1 MSSNSRICQLVSP
14 LQAARQAFK
23 PSLLTG
29 ISLELQK
36 DQLKLIVD
44 ALYSLQL
51 NPFLCVKR
59 MKLLEFFVRIFL
71 LTTITMIAFGANSIF
86 GRVALEGDAID
97 PSNYTFIRLLSG
109 AIMLAILVSLSSG
122 AGIDNLKRGNMISAF
137 CLFAYAAAFSFS
149 YVNIETG
156 VGALIL
162 FACVQATMI
171 GWSLYKGDRPSL
183 FEWLGIIVAFGAFIW
198 LVSPGLEA
206 PDPFAAALMAISG
219 IAWGAYSL
227 RGKSASDP
235 LKATAGNFILSVP
248 MGLALLLISL
258 SNSQLSAYGVVLAIA
273 SGAITSGMGYAL
285 WYRVLPQLTATRA
298 SIVQLTVPVVAGIGG
313 LLFLSEPLTFRFVI
327 ASALILGG
335 VAISILLKAKRA

>member
-1 MSSNSRICQLVSP
+1 MR
-14 LQAARQAFK
+14 
-23 PSLLTG
+23 T
-29 ISLELQK
+29 
-36 DQLKLIVD
+36 
-44 ALYSLQL
+44 
-51 NPFLCVKR
+51 
-59 MKLLEFFVRIFL
+59 FL
-71 LTTITMIAFGANSIF
+71 LTAITMIAFGANSIF
-86 GRVALEGDAID
+86 GRIALEGDAID
-97 PSNYTFIRLLSG
+97 PSSYSFIRLLSG
-109 AIMLAILVSLSSG
+109 AIMLAILVVLSSG
-122 AGIDNLKRGNMISAF
+122 VRKKNLGHGNLISAF

-183 FEWLGIIVAFGAFIW
+183 FEWLGIMIAFGAFIW

-206 PDPFAAALMAISG
+206 PDPLAAAMMAISG

-235 LKATAGNFILSVP
+235 LKATAGNFMLSVP
-248 MGLALLLISL
+248 MGLALLLITL
-258 SNSQLSAYGVVLAIA
+258 SISQITTYGVILAIA

-285 WYRVLPQLTATRA
+285 WYRVLPKLTATRA
-298 SIVQLTVPVVAGIGG
+298 SIVQLTVPIVAGIGG
-313 LLFLSEPLTFRFVI
+313 LVFLAEPLTFRFVL

-335 VAISILLKAKRA
+335 VAISILIKAKLA

>member
-1 MSSNSRICQLVSP
+1 M
-14 LQAARQAFK
+14 
-23 PSLLTG
+23 
-29 ISLELQK
+29 
-36 DQLKLIVD
+36 
-44 ALYSLQL
+44 
-51 NPFLCVKR
+51 
-59 MKLLEFFVRIFL
+59 RIFL

-97 PSNYTFIRLLSG
+97 PSSYSFIRLLSG
-109 AIMLAILVSLSSG
+109 AIMLAILVGVSSG
-122 AGIDNLKRGNMISAF
+122 VSKKNLNHGNIISAL

-162 FACVQATMI
+162 FACVQAVMI
-171 GWSLYKGDRPSL
+171 GWALYKGDRPSL
-183 FEWLGIIVAFGAFIW
+183 FEWIGIVIAFGAFIW

-206 PDPFAAALMAISG
+206 PDPIAATLMAISG

-227 RGKSASDP
+227 RGKSSSDP
-235 LKATAGNFILSVP
+235 LKATAGNFLLSVP
-248 MGLALLLISL
+248 MGLVLLFITIS
-258 SNSQLSAYGVVLAIA
+258 SSQVTVYGVILAIA

-285 WYRVLPQLTATRA
+285 WYKVLPQLTATRA

-313 LLFLSEPLTFRFVI
+313 LIFLSEPLTFRFVL

-335 VAISILLKAKRA
+335 VAISIVMKANRA

>member
-1 MSSNSRICQLVSP
+1 M
-14 LQAARQAFK
+14 
-23 PSLLTG
+23 
-29 ISLELQK
+29 
-36 DQLKLIVD
+36 
-44 ALYSLQL
+44 
-51 NPFLCVKR
+51 
-59 MKLLEFFVRIFL
+59 RIFL

-97 PSNYTFIRLLSG
+97 PSSYSFIRLLSG
-109 AIMLAILVSLSSG
+109 AIMLAILVGVSSG
-122 AGIDNLKRGNMISAF
+122 VSKKNLNHGNIISAL

-162 FACVQATMI
+162 FACVQAVMI
-171 GWSLYKGDRPSL
+171 GWALYKGDRPSL
-183 FEWLGIIVAFGAFIW
+183 FEWIGIVIAFGAFIW

-206 PDPFAAALMAISG
+206 PDPIAATLMAISG

-227 RGKSASDP
+227 RGKSSSDP
-235 LKATAGNFILSVP
+235 LKATAGNFLLSVP
-248 MGLALLLISL
+248 MGLVLLFITIS
-258 SNSQLSAYGVVLAIA
+258 SSQVTVYGVILAIA

-285 WYRVLPQLTATRA
+285 WYKVLPQLTSTRA

-313 LLFLSEPLTFRFVI
+313 LIFLSEPLTFRFVL

-335 VAISILLKAKRA
+335 VAISIVMKANRA

>member
-1 MSSNSRICQLVSP
+1 L
-14 LQAARQAFK
+14 
-23 PSLLTG
+23 
-29 ISLELQK
+29 
-36 DQLKLIVD
+36 
-44 ALYSLQL
+44 
-51 NPFLCVKR
+51 
-59 MKLLEFFVRIFL
+59 RIFL

-97 PSNYTFIRLLSG
+97 PSSYSFIRLLSG
-109 AIMLAILVSLSSG
+109 AIMLAILVGASSGVSKKSLSHG
-122 AGIDNLKRGNMISAF
+122 NLISAL

-162 FACVQATMI
+162 FACVQAVMI
-171 GWSLYKGDRPSL
+171 GWALFKGDRPSL
-183 FEWLGIIVAFGAFIW
+183 FEWLGIVIAFSAFIW

-206 PDPFAAALMAISG
+206 PDPIAAALMAISG

-227 RGKSASDP
+227 RGKSSSDP
-235 LKATAGNFILSVP
+235 LKATAGNFLLSVP
-248 MGLALLLISL
+248 MGLVLLFITIS
-258 SNSQLSAYGVVLAIA
+258 SSQITLYGVILAIA

-298 SIVQLTVPVVAGIGG
+298 SIVQLTVPVVAGVGG
-313 LLFLSEPLTFRFVI
+313 LIFLPEPLTFRFVL

-335 VAISILLKAKRA
+335 VAISIVLKANRT

>member
-1 MSSNSRICQLVSP
+1 M
-14 LQAARQAFK
+14 
-23 PSLLTG
+23 
-29 ISLELQK
+29 
-36 DQLKLIVD
+36 
-44 ALYSLQL
+44 
-51 NPFLCVKR
+51 
-59 MKLLEFFVRIFL
+59 RIFF

-97 PSNYTFIRLLSG
+97 PSNYSFIRLLSG
-109 AIMLAILVSLSSG
+109 AIMLAILVGASSGVSKKSLSHG
-122 AGIDNLKRGNMISAF
+122 NLISAF

-162 FACVQATMI
+162 FACVQAVII
-171 GWSLYKGDRPSL
+171 GWALFKGDRPSL
-183 FEWLGIIVAFGAFIW
+183 FEWLGIVIAFSAFIW

-206 PDPFAAALMAISG
+206 PDPIAAALMAISG

-227 RGKSASDP
+227 RGKSSSDP
-235 LKATAGNFILSVP
+235 LKATAGNFLLSVP
-248 MGLALLLISL
+248 MGLVLLFITIS
-258 SNSQLSAYGVVLAIA
+258 SSQITLYGVILAIA

-285 WYRVLPQLTATRA
+285 WYKVLPQLTATRA

-313 LLFLSEPLTFRFVI
+313 LIFLSEPLTFRFVL

-335 VAISILLKAKRA
+335 VAISIVMKANRA

>member
-1 MSSNSRICQLVSP
+1 M
-14 LQAARQAFK
+14 
-23 PSLLTG
+23 
-29 ISLELQK
+29 
-36 DQLKLIVD
+36 
-44 ALYSLQL
+44 
-51 NPFLCVKR
+51 
-59 MKLLEFFVRIFL
+59 RIFL

-97 PSNYTFIRLLSG
+97 PSSYSFIRLLSG
-109 AIMLAILVSLSSG
+109 AIMLAILVGVSSG
-122 AGIDNLKRGNMISAF
+122 VSKKSLNHGNLISAL

-162 FACVQATMI
+162 FACVQAVMV
-171 GWSLYKGDRPSL
+171 GWALFKGDRPSL
-183 FEWLGIIVAFGAFIW
+183 FEWLGIVIAFGAFVW

-206 PDPFAAALMAISG
+206 PDPLAAVLMAISG

-235 LKATAGNFILSVP
+235 LEATAGNFLLSVP
-248 MGLALLLISL
+248 MGLVLLFITIS
-258 SNSQLSAYGVVLAIA
+258 SSQITLYGVILAIA

-285 WYRVLPQLTATRA
+285 WYKVLPQLTATRA

-313 LLFLSEPLTFRFVI
+313 LIFLSEPLTFRFVL

-335 VAISILLKAKRA
+335 VAISIVLKANRA

>member
-1 MSSNSRICQLVSP
+1 
-14 LQAARQAFK
+14 
-23 PSLLTG
+23 
-29 ISLELQK
+29 
-36 DQLKLIVD
+36 
-44 ALYSLQL
+44 
-51 NPFLCVKR
+51 LCVKR
-59 MKLLEFFVRIFL
+59 TKRLEFFLRIFL

-97 PSNYTFIRLLSG
+97 PSSYSFIRLLSG
-109 AIMLAILVSLSSG
+109 AIMLAILVGASSGVSKKSLSHG
-122 AGIDNLKRGNMISAF
+122 NLISAL

-162 FACVQATMI
+162 FACVQAVMI
-171 GWSLYKGDRPSL
+171 GWALFKGDRPSL
-183 FEWLGIIVAFGAFIW
+183 FEWLGIVIAFSAFIW

-206 PDPFAAALMAISG
+206 PDPIAAALMAISG

-227 RGKSASDP
+227 RGKSSSDP
-235 LKATAGNFILSVP
+235 LKATAGNFLLSVP
-248 MGLALLLISL
+248 MGLVLLFITIS
-258 SNSQLSAYGVVLAIA
+258 SSQITLYGVILAIA

-298 SIVQLTVPVVAGIGG
+298 SIVQLTVPVVAGVGG
-313 LLFLSEPLTFRFVI
+313 LIFLPEPLTFRFVL

-335 VAISILLKAKRA
+335 VAISIVLKANRT

>member
-1 MSSNSRICQLVSP
+1 M
-14 LQAARQAFK
+14 
-23 PSLLTG
+23 
-29 ISLELQK
+29 
-36 DQLKLIVD
+36 
-44 ALYSLQL
+44 
-51 NPFLCVKR
+51 
-59 MKLLEFFVRIFL
+59 RIFL

-97 PSNYTFIRLLSG
+97 PSSYSFIRLLSG
-109 AIMLAILVSLSSG
+109 AIMLAILVGVSSG
-122 AGIDNLKRGNMISAF
+122 VSKKNLSHGNIISAL

-162 FACVQATMI
+162 FACVQAVMI
-171 GWSLYKGDRPSL
+171 GWALYKGDRPSL
-183 FEWLGIIVAFGAFIW
+183 FEWLGITVAFGAFIW

-206 PDPFAAALMAISG
+206 PDPIAATLMAISG

-227 RGKSASDP
+227 RGKSSSDP
-235 LKATAGNFILSVP
+235 LKATAGNFLLSVP
-248 MGLALLLISL
+248 MGLVLLFITIS
-258 SNSQLSAYGVVLAIA
+258 SSQVTVFGVILAIA

-285 WYRVLPQLTATRA
+285 WYKVLPQLTATRA

-313 LLFLSEPLTFRFVI
+313 LIFLSEPLTFRFVL

-335 VAISILLKAKRA
+335 VAISIVMKANRA

>member
-1 MSSNSRICQLVSP
+1 M
-14 LQAARQAFK
+14 
-23 PSLLTG
+23 
-29 ISLELQK
+29 
-36 DQLKLIVD
+36 
-44 ALYSLQL
+44 
-51 NPFLCVKR
+51 
-59 MKLLEFFVRIFL
+59 RIFL

-109 AIMLAILVSLSSG
+109 AIMLAILVGLSSG
-122 AGIDNLKRGNMISAF
+122 ASLQNLKRGNLASAF

-171 GWSLYKGDRPSL
+171 GWSLFKGDRPSL
-183 FEWLGIIVAFGAFIW
+183 FEWLGIIVAFGAFVW

-206 PDPFAAALMAISG
+206 PDPLAAALMAISG

-248 MGLALLLISL
+248 MGLALLLFSL
-258 SNSQLSAYGVVLAIA
+258 SNSQLSGYGVVLAIA

-313 LLFLSEPLTFRFVI
+313 LLFLSEPLTFRFVL

>member
-1 MSSNSRICQLVSP
+1 M
-14 LQAARQAFK
+14 
-23 PSLLTG
+23 
-29 ISLELQK
+29 
-36 DQLKLIVD
+36 
-44 ALYSLQL
+44 
-51 NPFLCVKR
+51 
-59 MKLLEFFVRIFL
+59 RIFL

-97 PSNYTFIRLLSG
+97 PSSYSFIRLLSG
-109 AIMLAILVSLSSG
+109 AIMLAILVGVSSG
-122 AGIDNLKRGNMISAF
+122 VSKKNLSHGNIISAL

-162 FACVQATMI
+162 FACVQAVMI
-171 GWSLYKGDRPSL
+171 GWALFKGDRPSL
-183 FEWLGIIVAFGAFIW
+183 FEWLGILIAFGAFVW

-206 PDPFAAALMAISG
+206 PDPIAAVLMAISG

-227 RGKSASDP
+227 RGKSSSDP
-235 LKATAGNFILSVP
+235 LKATAGNFLLSVP
-248 MGLALLLISL
+248 MGLVLLFITIS
-258 SNSQLSAYGVVLAIA
+258 SSQVTLYGVILAIA

-313 LLFLSEPLTFRFVI
+313 LIFLSEPLTFRFVL

-335 VAISILLKAKRA
+335 VAISIVLKANRA

>member
-1 MSSNSRICQLVSP
+1 M
-14 LQAARQAFK
+14 
-23 PSLLTG
+23 
-29 ISLELQK
+29 
-36 DQLKLIVD
+36 
-44 ALYSLQL
+44 
-51 NPFLCVKR
+51 
-59 MKLLEFFVRIFL
+59 RIFL

-97 PSNYTFIRLLSG
+97 PSSYSFIRLLSG
-109 AIMLAILVSLSSG
+109 AIMLAILVGVSSG
-122 AGIDNLKRGNMISAF
+122 VSKKSLNHGNLISAL

-162 FACVQATMI
+162 FACVQAVMV
-171 GWSLYKGDRPSL
+171 GWALFKGDRPSL
-183 FEWLGIIVAFGAFIW
+183 FEWLGIAIAFGAFVW

-206 PDPFAAALMAISG
+206 PDPLAAVLMAISG

-235 LKATAGNFILSVP
+235 LKATAGNFLLSVP
-248 MGLALLLISL
+248 MGLVLLFITIS
-258 SNSQLSAYGVVLAIA
+258 SSQITLYGVILAIA

-285 WYRVLPQLTATRA
+285 WYKVLPQLTATRA

-313 LLFLSEPLTFRFVI
+313 LIFLSEPLTFRFVL

-335 VAISILLKAKRA
+335 VAISIVLKANRA

>member
-1 MSSNSRICQLVSP
+1 M
-14 LQAARQAFK
+14 
-23 PSLLTG
+23 
-29 ISLELQK
+29 
-36 DQLKLIVD
+36 
-44 ALYSLQL
+44 
-51 NPFLCVKR
+51 
-59 MKLLEFFVRIFL
+59 RIFL

-86 GRVALEGDAID
+86 GRVALEGEAID
-97 PSNYTFIRLLSG
+97 PSSYSFIRLLSG
-109 AIMLAILVSLSSG
+109 AIMLAILVVFSSG
-122 AGIDNLKRGNMISAF
+122 VSKKNLGHGNLISAF

-183 FEWLGIIVAFGAFIW
+183 FEWLGIMIAFAAFIW

-206 PDPFAAALMAISG
+206 PDPLAAAMMAISG

-235 LKATAGNFILSVP
+235 LKATAGNFMLSVP
-248 MGLALLLISL
+248 MGLALLLITL
-258 SNSQLSAYGVVLAIA
+258 SINQITTYGVILAIA

-285 WYRVLPQLTATRA
+285 WYRVLPKLTATRA

-313 LLFLSEPLTFRFVI
+313 LVFLAEPLTFRFVL

-335 VAISILLKAKRA
+335 VAISILIKAKRA